1 MSSRWSSAKGSAFFW
16 SLMISKRRSASRT
29 KSICCRKGRA
39 RASPNI
45 TRYRFRGRAIRSTRA
60 RTPPSRRSTRGSGQ
74 TFPAKWI
81 TGRRRPDASRSP
93 LRLDA
98 PACRVR
104 GSARGLGG
112 GRTCRHAQSIVS
124 AEPEQGWRGA
134 RRAVLGWPHL
144 ATSRRNVHRR
154 AWRSRTRHRRWH
166 SARCRGGP
174 RSVHRGAARAGHDCP
189 QRHPTRDPRAAVRD
203 LARHRT
209 GLQDRAILHS
219 RGSADLLHRVHRN
232 PAGGP
237 QACRAGSHAGRRPL
251 GARAT
256 RLPAVGRVLGARQSE
271 NRDRLCFHGRLRGG
285 VRGGDARPGLSLVVC
300 AEHLQRRP
308 DVRADSSDPRGCP
321 GDLRACRPVGKV
333 SAALELSVDHVA
345 VSGLLTRIREQP
357 REVLDAIAK
366 SMNVRASEPAMQA
379 ICARYLAQIALPEG
393 ARVLEVGCG
402 NGAATRLIMQHMGP
416 AQLVGI
422 DPSSALIDMAG
433 ATFVGEP
440 RVSFAIGDATA
451 TGHAD
456 ACFDLVVAHTVFSH
470 LADPEGALTEARRVL
485 RPGGQLVI
493 FDGDFATL
501 TVALFDGDPL
511 QTAAAAVLR
520 NLVHAPY
527 IMRRL
532 PALLAAA
539 GFSVQSVEPHGYVQ
553 MASPDYL
560 LTLLSRGAAAAVQ
573 AGEIGRELV
582 DSFDREA
589 RRRVANGTFYGA
601 MLFLSLTARKAG
613 K

>member
-1 MSSRWSSAKGSAFFW
+1 
-16 SLMISKRRSASRT
+16 
-29 KSICCRKGRA
+29 
-39 RASPNI
+39 
-45 TRYRFRGRAIRSTRA
+45 
-60 RTPPSRRSTRGSGQ
+60 
-74 TFPAKWI
+74 
-81 TGRRRPDASRSP
+81 
-93 LRLDA
+93 
-98 PACRVR
+98 
-104 GSARGLGG
+104 
-112 GRTCRHAQSIVS
+112 
-124 AEPEQGWRGA
+124 
-134 RRAVLGWPHL
+134 
-144 ATSRRNVHRR
+144 
-154 AWRSRTRHRRWH
+154 
-166 SARCRGGP
+166 
-174 RSVHRGAARAGHDCP
+174 
-189 QRHPTRDPRAAVRD
+189 
-203 LARHRT
+203 
-209 GLQDRAILHS
+209 
-219 RGSADLLHRVHRN
+219 
-232 PAGGP
+232 
-237 QACRAGSHAGRRPL
+237 
-251 GARAT
+251 
-256 RLPAVGRVLGARQSE
+256 
-271 NRDRLCFHGRLRGG
+271 
-285 VRGGDARPGLSLVVC
+285 
-300 AEHLQRRP
+300 
-308 DVRADSSDPRGCP
+308 
-321 GDLRACRPVGKV
+321 
-333 SAALELSVDHVA
+333 
-345 VSGLLTRIREQP
+345 
-357 REVLDAIAK
+357 
-366 SMNVRASEPAMQA
+366 MQA
-379 ICARYLAQIALPEG
+379 ICACYLARIALPEG

-402 NGAATRLIMQHMGP
+402 NGAATKLIMRHIDP

-422 DPSSALIDMAG
+422 DPSSVFIEMAG
-433 ATFVGEP
+433 EAFAGDP
-440 RVSFAIGDATA
+440 RVSFAVGDAVA
-451 TGHAD
+451 TGQAD